1 MTRKDLDLSKR
12 FTLVPSILSA
22 DFSRLESELKTVED
36 AGADWIHVDIM
47 DGYFVPNMSM
57 GRKALEACK
66 KITQLPLDVHLMVQS
81 PENFIEWYAQSGAD
95 HLTVHIEAS
104 PNIHR
109 VLQRIHE
116 LGCKAGITLNPGTP
130 AISLDSVLHLVDL
143 VLVMTVNP
151 GFGAQDFLPETL
163 PKIRE
168 IRQKLDRI
176 NPPAKIMVDGGISTS
191 TIRQVAE
198 AGAQVFVAGNAI
210 FKHPDGAAAGIAA
223 LKSELPS

>member
-1 MTRKDLDLSKR
+1 MIKKYKIA
-12 FTLVPSILSA
+12 PSILSA
-22 DFSRLESELKTVED
+22 DFSRLGEELTTIEN
-36 AGADWIHVDIM
+36 AGADWVHVDIM
-47 DGYFVPNMSM
+47 DGHFVPNMSM

-66 KITQLPLDVHLMVQS
+66 LVTQLPLDVHLMVES

-95 HLTVHIEAS
+95 HLTVHVEAT

-116 LGCKAGITLNPGTP
+116 LGRKAGITLNPGTP
-130 AISLDSVLHLVDL
+130 SSALDSVLHMVDL

-151 GFGAQDFLPETL
+151 GFGAQEFLPETL

-168 IRQKLDRI
+168 IRHKLDQV
-176 NPPAKIMVDGGISTS
+176 NPEALIEVDGGISSS
-191 TIRQVAE
+191 TIHQVVD

-210 FKHPDGAAAGIAA
+210 FKHPDGLAAGIAA
-223 LKSELPS
+223 IKSSLSN

>member
-1 MTRKDLDLSKR
+1 MSKV
-12 FTLVPSILSA
+12 FILAPSILSA
-22 DFSRLESELKTVED
+22 DFSRLGDELKAIES
-36 AGADWIHVDIM
+36 AGADWVHVDIM
-47 DGYFVPNMSM
+47 DGHFVPNMSM

-66 KITQLPLDVHLMVQS
+66 GVTQLPLDVHLMVEF

-95 HLTVHIEAS
+95 HLTVHVEAT

-116 LGCKAGITLNPGTP
+116 LGCKAGISINPGTP
-130 AISLDSVLHLVDL
+130 VSALDAVLHMVDL

-151 GFGAQDFLPETL
+151 GFGAQKFLPETL

-168 IRQKLDRI
+168 IRQKLNQI
-176 NPPAKIMVDGGISTS
+176 NPNALIQVDGGISTS
-191 TIRQVAE
+191 TIGMVAE

-210 FKHPDGAAAGIAA
+210 FNHPSGLVVSMSA
-223 LKSELPS
+223 LKSCLTDLNE